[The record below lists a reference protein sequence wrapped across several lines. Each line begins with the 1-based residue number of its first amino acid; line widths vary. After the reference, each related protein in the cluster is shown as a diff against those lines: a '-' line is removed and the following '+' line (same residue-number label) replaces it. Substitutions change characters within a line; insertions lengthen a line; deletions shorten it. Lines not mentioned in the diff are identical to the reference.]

1 MCQSV
6 ILCLFVLLQ
15 LSTNNEF
22 TSERG
27 AIGLNSG
34 IESDTQIRAVPN
46 PLLGVRADTTLGG
59 EVGTGV
65 EVSRDVGDIGVFN
78 FETTLPSLSY
88 SSNFGGVVPG
98 TVVVERG
105 DEDEDPSDDNV
116 AIRTNIPALWAY
128 GKK

>member
-1 MCQSV
+1 
-6 ILCLFVLLQ
+6 VLLQ
-15 LSTNNEF
+15 LANTNEF

-27 AIGLNSG
+27 AMGLSSG

-46 PLLGVRADTTLGG
+46 PLFGLRADTTLGG
-59 EVGTGV
+59 EVSTGV
-65 EVSRDVGDIGVFN
+65 EVSRDVGDIEVLN
-78 FETTLPSLSY
+78 FATTLPSLSY
-88 SSNFGGVVPG
+88 SGNFGGVLPG

-105 DEDEDPSDDNV
+105 EEDEEPSDDNV